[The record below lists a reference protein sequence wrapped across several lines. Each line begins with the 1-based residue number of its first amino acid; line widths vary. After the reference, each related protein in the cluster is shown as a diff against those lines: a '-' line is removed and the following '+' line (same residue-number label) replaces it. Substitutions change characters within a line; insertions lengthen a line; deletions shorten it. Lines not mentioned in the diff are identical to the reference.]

1 MNSFFVSL
9 IITLLFVGLNTTFVL
24 NYMTNFVSQASKPGS
39 VSILTEGLKIFVFF
53 ILTWLILSMQRSE
66 PGQKEGFYFE
76 VSKGLPKCSRG
87 YIGRPNSFQYTS
99 NNDINCGY
107 GADVPAP
114 CSQVA
119 QEAQKDPQFGW
130 DGIVNV
136 KPDNIF
142 GGCGCAESGMTVYPY
157 VNSTYQ
163 DKNEC
168 GC

>member
-1 MNSFFVSL
+1 MNPFFVSL

-24 NYMTNFVSQASKPGS
+24 RYMTNFVSKASKPES
-39 VSILTEGLKIFVFF
+39 TSLLTEALKIFVFF
-53 ILTWLILSMQRSE
+53 ILTWFIISVAV
-66 PGQKEGFYFE
+66 PKNKENFYFE

-114 CSQVA
+114 CTQVA

-163 DKNEC
+163 PNKNEC